1 MVDFKPANHL
11 RKNGGEWDMQKEDSP
26 PFFCGRSHRM
36 IMVWECKRMHIAG
49 AFHKSHSKARLT
61 AVLGNER
68 QRAMNER

>member
-1 MVDFKPANHL
+1 MYVNRQIICAKAAGNRICKRKIL
-11 RKNGGEWDMQKEDSP
+11 RRF
-26 PFFCGRSHRM
+26 FFCGRSHRM